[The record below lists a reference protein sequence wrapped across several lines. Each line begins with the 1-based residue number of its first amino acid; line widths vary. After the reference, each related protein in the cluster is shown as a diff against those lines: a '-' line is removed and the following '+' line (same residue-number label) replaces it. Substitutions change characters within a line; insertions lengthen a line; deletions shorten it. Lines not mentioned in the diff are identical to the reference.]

1 MKRLLISV
9 AVLALLVAPRLT
21 FGADVDDLKAAVE
34 RAIKAFNS
42 LDPAPLASTVH
53 PGFVMFDRDS
63 AFADVSPM
71 QNVEASTRTGLQS
84 WFATLESLN
93 ITPVNY
99 QYKVVGNTGIVWGYE
114 TMTYKPKGGPMQT
127 IQSRV
132 TSVYLKSGGKWLIIM
147 SHSSAIPSGD

>member
-1 MKRLLISV
+1 MPIFLV
-9 AVLALLVAPRLT
+9 LLVVLVVPQFS

-34 RAIKAFNS
+34 QAIRAFNS
-42 LDPAPLASTVH
+42 LNPAPLALAVH

-71 QNVEASTRTGLQS
+71 QNIEASIRSGLQS

-99 QYKVVGNTGIVWGYE
+99 QYRVVGNTGIVWGYE
-114 TMTYKPKGGPMQT
+114 TVTYKPKGGPVQT
-127 IQSRV
+127 KQSRV
-132 TSVYLKSGGKWLIIM
+132 TSTYIKSGGKWLILLN
-147 SHSSAIPSGD
+147 HSSAIPSGD